1 MTIGIR
7 AGLIA
12 ASAVCGALLVY
23 ARRDK
28 SSVFEPDLGPSAGL
42 VLHVVI
48 CLAWGIVF
56 ALVAAPLR
64 GVKVL
69 GVAIVVSAVAWL
81 VSAMSLPPSL
91 RLGNDLYASVP
102 RAGVVHALMVLAF
115 VAGMRLARV

>member
-12 ASAVCGALLVY
+12 AAAVCGALLVY

-28 SSVFEPDLGPSAGL
+28 SSVFEPDLGPPVGL
-42 VLHVVI
+42 VLHVVV
-48 CLAWGIVF
+48 CLAWGLVF
-56 ALVAAPLR
+56 ALVAAPFR

-69 GVAIVVSAVAWL
+69 GVAIVISAVAWL
-81 VSAMSLPPSL
+81 VSATLLPASL

-102 RAGVVHALMVLAF
+102 RAGVVHALVAVAF